1 MAKTQTQTPPST
13 IVVIPAIAPQQV
25 LSPQVLASVLK
36 DKGGASSILAFSARY
51 PMDDKG
57 KMLKRGNPFV
67 GRGIVKIA
75 RTQATVNWSSSEKKT
90 EGRGGEFSGTGNH
103 NQAVMIGAQVTPL
116 SVHKEDIETY
126 LPAEVPVEVRVGK
139 RVRYENNDWVV
150 TQSAEMGVVEITK
163 KLKKDE
169 KLGFISI
176 SSRKKADDDKVS
188 VSVLVSRLQYVD
200 CIANRHAVVRDG
212 VLVYTAP
219 KPRFYL
225 RYEIVR
231 APGKGERADRQ
242 MRSESFYQAPDGTLI
257 ADEDIKPF
265 LPKPKPR
272 TDKTDIQTT
281 KLENITELR
290 VDGTVFKII

>member
-1 MAKTQTQTPPST
+1 MAKTQTQTQPST
-13 IVVIPAIAPQQV
+13 IVVISPTAPQQV
-25 LSPQVLASVLK
+25 VSPQVLASVLK
-36 DKGGASSILAFSARY
+36 NKGGSSSILAFSARY

-57 KMLKRGNPFV
+57 KMLKRGNPYA

-103 NQAVMIGAQVTPL
+103 NQAVMIGNQVTPL

-126 LPAEVPVEVRVGK
+126 LPAEVPDDVRVGK
-139 RVRYENNDWVV
+139 RVRYEDHDWIVS
-150 TQSAEMGVVEITK
+150 QSADMGADGQKHPVVEITR
-163 KLKKDE
+163 KLKKEE
-169 KLGFISI
+169 KEI
-176 SSRKKADDDKVS
+176 DDDRVS
-188 VSVLVSRLQYVD
+188 VSMLVSVTRLRYVD
-200 CIANRHAVVRDG
+200 CIANHHAVIRDG

-242 MRSESFYQAPDGTLI
+242 MRSESFYQGADGTLI

-290 VDGTVFKII
+290 IDGTVFKII

>member
-1 MAKTQTQTPPST
+1 MAKTQTQTPQTSPA
-13 IVVIPAIAPQQV
+13 IVVIPATAPQQV
-25 LSPQVLASVLK
+25 VSPQVLASVLK
-36 DKGGASSILAFSARY
+36 DKGGSSSILAFSARY

-57 KMLKRGNPFV
+57 KMLKTGNPYV

-75 RTQATVNWSSSEKKT
+75 RTQATVNWNSSQDKT
-90 EGRGGEFSGTGNH
+90 EGRGGEFSGKGNH
-103 NQAVMIGAQVTPL
+103 SQVVIVGGKVTPL
-116 SVHKEDIETY
+116 SVHKADIETT
-126 LPAEVPVEVRVGK
+126 LPEGK
-139 RVRYENNDWVV
+139 
-150 TQSAEMGVVEITK
+150 
-163 KLKKDE
+163 
-169 KLGFISI
+169 
-176 SSRKKADDDKVS
+176 DDK
-188 VSVLVSRLQYVD
+188 
-200 CIANRHAVVRDG
+200 IANRVAVIKDG
-212 VLVYTAP
+212 VLICTAP

-242 MRSESFYQAPDGTLI
+242 MMSESFYQAPDGTLI

-265 LPKPKPR
+265 LPKSKPR